1 MGGSVTLKILL
12 ISSNRE
18 RHPWPVPPIGAC
30 YVASS
35 LEEAG
40 YEVDLLDI
48 LFSSDPRRDISD
60 RIGSFG
66 PDLIGVSIR
75 NIDNV
80 DWRSPHFYLREV
92 RDDVIVPIREVT
104 SAPLVIGGSAVSI
117 MPVQI
122 LEYMGADYAILGE
135 GEHSLPLLAGSIE
148 SGNGLE
154 RTGGILKRGEEG
166 IPPIPVER
174 IPDLDRLP
182 PPQVYKWIDWGKYR
196 YRYSPYP
203 IQTKRGC
210 SLQCSYCVYNDIEG
224 SDYRL
229 RSPEAIA
236 DEIEDI
242 IDNCDPTI
250 IEFTDSTFNIPLD
263 HAISIC
269 REIIRRGI
277 RCSFNT
283 MGINP
288 GGVTEE
294 LAVLMKEAGF
304 MEVSCTPESGSE
316 RMLRSLCKGFT
327 KDDISRAARLLGSAG
342 IPVVWYFLFGGPGE
356 DESTI
361 RETFDFVKKHI
372 SKKDLVFI
380 TSGIRVLPGSPLHQ
394 CAVDSGSIPDDADLL
409 HPIWFQPE
417 GIDRE
422 RMMYLIEKE
431 VIAHPNYINLQE
443 NTDSSLLARSL
454 KRLYSIL
461 GIRSPIWAN
470 IRKRDLINR
479 LTGHN
484 RRRRRRL
491 ERKHDNRI

>member
-1 MGGSVTLKILL
+1 MRILL

-35 LEEAG
+35 LEAAG
-40 YEVDLLDI
+40 FEVDLLDLI
-48 LFSSDPRRDISD
+48 FSRNPGRDITD
-60 RIGSFG
+60 RIDSFG

-92 RDDVIVPIREVT
+92 KDDVIDPVRQAT

-117 MPVQI
+117 MPAQI

-135 GEHSLPLLAGSIE
+135 GEHSFPLLAASIE

-154 RTGGILKRGEEG
+154 RTGGILKRGAGG

-182 PPQVYKWIDWGKYR
+182 PPQVYKWVDWEKYR

-210 SLQCSYCVYNDIEG
+210 ALRCSYCVYNDIEG
-224 SDYRL
+224 FDYRL
-229 RSPEAIA
+229 RSPESIV

-242 IDNCDPTI
+242 IDNCSPTI

-263 HAISIC
+263 HATAVC
-269 REIIRRGI
+269 REIIRRGVK
-277 RCSFNT
+277 CSFNT

-294 LAVLMKEAGF
+294 LAALMKQAGF

-316 RMLRSLCKGFT
+316 RMLRSLSKGFT
-327 KDDISRAARLLGSAG
+327 VADVRRAARLLRSAG

-356 DESTI
+356 NESTI
-361 RETFDFVKKHI
+361 RETFDFIEEHI
-372 SKKDLVFI
+372 SIKDLVFI
-380 TSGIRVLPGSPLHQ
+380 TSGIRVLPGSPLHR
-394 CAVDSGSIPDDADLL
+394 CAVDSGSIPLDADLL
-409 HPIWFQPE
+409 HPVWYQPE

-422 RMMYLIEKE
+422 RMMYLIERE
-431 VIAHPNYINLQE
+431 VISHPNYINLQE
-443 NTDSSLLARSL
+443 NTDTSLLARIL
-454 KRLYSIL
+454 KRMYSIL

-470 IRKRDLINR
+470 IRKRDRIYR

-484 RRRRRRL
+484 RRRRREL
-491 ERKHDNRI
+491 ERRQENGI